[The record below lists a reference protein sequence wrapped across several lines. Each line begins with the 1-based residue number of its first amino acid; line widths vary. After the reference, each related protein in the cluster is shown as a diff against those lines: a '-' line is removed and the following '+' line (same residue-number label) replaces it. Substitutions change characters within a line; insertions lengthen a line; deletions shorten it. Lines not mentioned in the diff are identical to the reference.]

1 MTDPSGGCK
10 RILVVDDDAASR
22 YLVETLLTASGY
34 EVTSAADGR
43 EALDKARGERV
54 DLLITDILMPR
65 MDGYRLAREWKA
77 DPVLSAVPIMF
88 YTATYTDPADEHLA
102 NEIGADRFVTK
113 PKEPDELLGIVGE
126 LLKTSPAAA
135 SAKREA
141 SPAKE
146 TEVLREYSERLVHK
160 LEEKIVEVN
169 AVNAELRKTLE
180 VLSDEVGVKNSLI
193 DRLNKDIAERVNAE
207 EGLRRAHASL
217 DAVIESSPLPIV
229 ALDRDSNVTTWNA
242 AAERDFGWTRED
254 VLGRPNP
261 AVPPEARN
269 EQQRLLSRI
278 WGGGRVDG
286 YEVRRVAKDGRPIDV
301 ALFCSAVGDSGGE
314 AVAAVAIFQDV
325 TERRRIEALKSDFI
339 SNVSHELRT
348 PLTGIIG
355 FSELMRERVDD
366 AEARGAL
373 AEKIHDKAED
383 LKLLIEQLL
392 EAASIQAGSTRIS
405 LQQADVDELVR
416 GIAERVTPP
425 EGIEFR
431 VEVEAGLPAVFID
444 RQRLAQAVERLLGN
458 AFKYSPNGGSV
469 VLSARRQDGRL
480 LIAISDEGVGI
491 SAEELPDIFERF
503 TQADMSTT
511 RRFGGFG
518 LGLYMAKRLVE
529 AHGGDIRVESTP
541 GHGSTFTIGLP
552 LSDV

>member
-1 MTDPSGGCK
+1 MAATGGGMRRIPFKIAAIYGVLAALWILFTDAFVAASVPSPELQHTLSTLKGWAFVAVTAVILYVWMRRYVLRLEEEERAVRETNDRLTAIVDTVPSG
-10 RILVVDDDAASR
+10 ILILDTSGRFTFANEVARRVLRLTGPHIIERTFDD
-22 YLVETLLTASGY
+22 TAWDLR
-34 EVTSAADGR
+34 TIDGQPLPR
-43 EALDKARGERV
+43 ERV
-54 DLLITDILMPR
+54 PF
-65 MDGYRLAREWKA
+65 
-77 DPVLSAVPIMF
+77 AVVMR
-88 YTATYTDPADEHLA
+88 T
-102 NEIGADRFVTK
+102 
-113 PKEPDELLGIVGE
+113 
-126 LLKTSPAAA
+126 
-135 SAKREA
+135 
-141 SPAKE
+141 
-146 TEVLREYSERLVHK
+146 
-160 LEEKIVEVN
+160 
-169 AVNAELRKTLE
+169 
-180 VLSDEVGVKNSLI
+180 
-193 DRLNKDIAERVNAE
+193 
-207 EGLRRAHASL
+207 
-217 DAVIESSPLPIV
+217 
-229 ALDRDSNVTTWNA
+229 
-242 AAERDFGWTRED
+242 
-254 VLGRPNP
+254 
-261 AVPPEARN
+261 
-269 EQQRLLSRI
+269 
-278 WGGGRVDG
+278 
-286 YEVRRVAKDGRPIDV
+286 
-301 ALFCSAVGDSGGE
+301 GE
-314 AVAAVAIFQDV
+314 AVFDSRFTIAPPDGTPMLLSVNAAPLRDVHGAITSVLGTVDDV
-325 TERRRIEALKSDFI
+325 TEQYEAERRIVHTNRLYSMLSQTNEAIVRIRD
-339 SNVSHELRT
+339 VDELY
-348 PLTGIIG
+348 
-355 FSELMRERVDD
+355 
-366 AEARGAL
+366 AEACRITVEYAL